1 MRFDIFLLIQQK
13 ATKRSFIIILFFRR
27 FFFRGEV
34 MLELFAASEAVFGSS
49 ASEEHKDLEAEPE
62 GSM

>member
-1 MRFDIFLLIQQK
+1 
-13 ATKRSFIIILFFRR
+13 
-27 FFFRGEV
+27 